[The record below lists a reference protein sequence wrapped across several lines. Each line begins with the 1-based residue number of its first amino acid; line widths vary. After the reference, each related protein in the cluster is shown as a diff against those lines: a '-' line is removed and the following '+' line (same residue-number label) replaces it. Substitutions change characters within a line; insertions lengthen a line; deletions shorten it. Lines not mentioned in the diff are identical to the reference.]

1 MARRNLDEINA
12 GSMADIAFLLLVFF
26 LVTTTM
32 DRDTG
37 LLRLLPPPLD
47 EEVIPPIIKERN
59 VFEVLANANDQLLVE
74 KNLMDIEDL
83 RDAAKEFMT
92 NTSKSTELPTR
103 QTVRASDVATSLAT
117 AQRNLKS
124 DSTSRAFKIAVKKW
138 ERKQQTIDL
147 IGEYEELPPTAV
159 ISLQNDRGTTYELY
173 CAVQNELAAAIREL
187 RDELC
192 LDKFDISYSDLDLKT
207 ETHQG
212 YATAAKAVHPM
223 RISEAEP
230 RSTGS
235 GN

>member
-1 MARRNLDEINA
+1 MARRDLDEINA

-47 EEVIPPIIKERN
+47 EEVVPPIIKEKN

-74 KNLMDIEDL
+74 KNQMDIEDL

-92 NTSKSTELPTR
+92 NPNNSVDLPTR
-103 QTVRASDVATSLAT
+103 VKVKASDVE
-117 AQRNLKS
+117 QNLKVAKKNLAS
-124 DSTSRAFKIAVKKW
+124 DSTSREFKVAVKKW
-138 ERKQQTIDL
+138 ERKQATIDL
-147 IGEYEELPPTAV
+147 LGEYDELPPTAV
-159 ISLQNDRGTTYELY
+159 ISLQNDRGTSYELY
-173 CAVQNELAAAIREL
+173 VAVQNELAAAISEL

-192 LDKFDISYSDLDLKT
+192 LEKFNISYFDLDMKD

-212 YATAAKAVHPM
+212 YSTAAKAVHPM

-230 RSTGS
+230 RSTGT